1 MCQERTSITGPSALT
16 AAKGS
21 GGLVKELNVKELPT
35 DGVVPTGE
43 IGVSWMEGR
52 WERNGQ
58 RMLCPLSKL
67 VLKENPSIKSFL
79 QAAAFVTGWTI
90 ARTLTFK
97 LTMGRAPYFTL
108 SKDSSNEARKGV
120 TDAHLYDLLWKLSR
134 KTHRVGTD

>member
-1 MCQERTSITGPSALT
+1 M
-16 AAKGS
+16 
-21 GGLVKELNVKELPT
+21 NVKELPT

-67 VLKENPSIKSFL
+67 ILRENPQIKSFL

-90 ARTLTFK
+90 ARTMAFK
-97 LTMGRAPYFTL
+97 MTMGRAPITG
-108 SKDSSNEARKGV
+108 SSNEAKKGI
-120 TDAHLYDLLWKLSR
+120 TDAHLYDLLYKLSR
-134 KTHRVGTD
+134 KTHRERPN